1 MTGSLDPLPAPMEC
15 AELERSVEAYLDGEF
30 EARERAEA
38 EAHLVGC
45 ERCRRLTESSAALRD
60 ALRSR
65 LRDAMG
71 PTSRAGRAPEALR
84 LRVAAA
90 LARER
95 RPLWRRVLTPV
106 PLATAAACAA
116 GVLVV
121 LATHGGS
128 DALVEEAVR
137 KHHRGLPL
145 EVTSASLGGAEA
157 LPGWFAGKLDFK
169 PTPPAFRELGA
180 RAVGARLSHLREYP
194 AAYIKYELP
203 RGQAGLFIVDDPER
217 RFEAAGREVRLG
229 PSTLRV
235 MNARG
240 YNVAVWRQNEIV
252 YSLVSDLG
260 EDDLFELVRS
270 AQQR

>member
-1 MTGSLDPLPAPMEC
+1 MTRSVDSQIAPMEC
-15 AELERSVEAYLDGEF
+15 AELERALEAYLDGEF
-30 EARERAEA
+30 EGDDRVEVET
-38 EAHLVGC
+38 HLAGC
-45 ERCRRLTESSAALRD
+45 EACRRATEAAARVRQVLRT
-60 ALRSR
+60 R
-65 LRDAMG
+65 LREVMG
-71 PTSRAGRAPEALR
+71 PSAPAGRAPEALR
-84 LRVAAA
+84 QRVHLA

-95 RPLWRRVLTPV
+95 RPLWRRLLSPV

-121 LATHGGS
+121 LATHGGG

-145 EVTSASLGGAEA
+145 EVTTASVGAEA
-157 LPGWFAGKLDFK
+157 IPGWFAGKLDFK
-169 PTPPAFRELGA
+169 PTPPRFRENGA
-180 RAVGARLSHLREYP
+180 KVVGARLSQLREYP

-203 RGQAGLFIVDDPER
+203 RGQAGLFIVDDPDR
-217 RFEAAGREVRLG
+217 RFEESGRLVNVG
-229 PSTLRV
+229 PRTLRV

-240 YNVAVWRQNEIV
+240 YNVAVWRQDEIV

-270 AQQR
+270 ASHR

>member
-1 MTGSLDPLPAPMEC
+1 MSRTLEPLPAPMSC

-30 EARERAEA
+30 EAREQAEA

-45 ERCRRLTESSAALRD
+45 EPCRRATEAAARLRRALR
-60 ALRSR
+60 AR
-65 LRDAMG
+65 LREAMG
-71 PTSRAGRAPEALR
+71 PASPAGRAPQALR
-84 LRVAAA
+84 QRIGVA
-90 LARER
+90 LARQR
-95 RPLWRRVLTPV
+95 RPLWRRLLAPV

-128 DALVEEAVR
+128 DALVEEAVK

-145 EVTSASLGGAEA
+145 EVTTASLGGAEA
-157 LPGWFAGKLDFK
+157 IPGWFAGKLDFK
-169 PTPPAFRELGA
+169 PTPPRFRETGA
-180 RAVGARLSHLREYP
+180 RVVGARLSHLREYP

-203 RGQAGLFIVDDPER
+203 RGQAGLFIVDDPDR
-217 RFEAAGREVRLG
+217 HFEAAGREVTVG
-229 PSTLRV
+229 PRTLRV

-240 YNVAVWRQNEIV
+240 YNVAVWRQDEIV